1 MFMFIF
7 SVNSK
12 QAATA
17 TATHRRLILT
27 TPGSLLLAQ
36 HNRAHT
42 EAHNHKSLHAELL
55 REWEVCSADTGD
67 TGCGDADIHTKILLS
82 ARIRSHAP
90 QPLVSI
96 YSINNK

>member
-17 TATHRRLILT
+17 THRLILT
-27 TPGSLLLAQ
+27 TPAPGSWLLAQ

-82 ARIRSHAP
+82 TRIRSHAP